1 MRLLDQF
8 MSEKFQA
15 VLNGEQAQVELEAS
29 DEDLLVDLE
38 VLGLLVGYLTHQQS
52 CLQLQ
57 QINGQVFIYMKPAS
71 IREPFHL

>member
-15 VLNGEQAQVELEAS
+15 VLNGEQAQVDLEAS

-57 QINGQVFIYMKPAS
+57 EINCRVVIYMTPAS
-71 IREPFHL
+71 TREPVHL

>member
-1 MRLLDQF
+1 VRLLDQF

-15 VLNGEQAQVELEAS
+15 VLNGEQAQVELDPS

-57 QINGQVFIYMKPAS
+57 EINGRVVIYMTPAS
-71 IREPFHL
+71 TREPVHL